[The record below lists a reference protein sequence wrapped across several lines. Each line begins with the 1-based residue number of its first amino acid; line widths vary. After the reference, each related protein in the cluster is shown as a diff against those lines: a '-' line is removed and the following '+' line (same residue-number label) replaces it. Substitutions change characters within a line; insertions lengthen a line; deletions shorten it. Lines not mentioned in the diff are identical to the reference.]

1 MTATTIRALTV
12 TPLKVPL
19 ERPIASALGTYEH
32 IDVVHVLM
40 ETEDGPTGT
49 GMTMALGGE
58 GGSAIVPYIRNEL
71 APLAVGQDALAPEA
85 LWQRMWGPNKARMR
99 AGLGMYALS
108 AVDIACWDVLG
119 KVAGL
124 PLQQLLGGFQNPVP
138 VYGSGGWHTLSDE
151 ELLEECQG
159 FASQGITA
167 YKFKIGTSRDEE
179 RIGLLRRE
187 MGDGFTLYSDANQGY
202 NVREAVEASAMLA
215 SFGVE
220 WIEEPVLADTVD
232 DLAEVAD
239 KSLVPVAT
247 GENIYTRW
255 GFREVCERRAAAY
268 LQPDVGRLGGITEF
282 RKVAVLADAF
292 NLSLSSHLAH
302 EISVSLVGASPAGFM
317 AEYMEFFPE
326 GTFTQSFQASEGVV
340 RVPDVPGHGMEFTA
354 EAMTRFGVR

>member
-1 MTATTIRALTV
+1 
-12 TPLKVPL
+12 
-19 ERPIASALGTYEH
+19 
-32 IDVVHVLM
+32 
-40 ETEDGPTGT
+40 
-49 GMTMALGGE
+49 
-58 GGSAIVPYIRNEL
+58 
-71 APLAVGQDALAPEA
+71 
-85 LWQRMWGPNKARMR
+85 
-99 AGLGMYALS
+99 
-108 AVDIACWDVLG
+108 
-119 KVAGL
+119 
-124 PLQQLLGGFQNPVP
+124 VP

-232 DLAEVAD
+232 DLAEVAE

-302 EISVSLVGASPAGFM
+302 EISVSLVGASPAGFK

-326 GTFTQSFQASEGVV
+326 GTFTQSFQASDGVV

-354 EAMTRFGVR
+354 EAMTRFGVS